1 MRPNSSAP
9 PCKVGRTGGPMP
21 GVSAVLSVALR
32 VGHTAYRRCPM
43 CDAASRPVLIVCG
56 SRAWT
61 DWPTMRATL
70 DHLWC
75 APMLALRAVWHGGAQ
90 GADLMATT
98 WAEMFP
104 GRVPVRSW
112 PGGWALRPPA
122 GGERAG
128 GVGGAGA
135 QRGGA
140 RAAPAGGG
148 REKKKT
154 KTQTPPPPHTR
165 GGGLLG
171 PGGHARLRG
180 EPVC

>member
-1 MRPNSSAP
+1 
-9 PCKVGRTGGPMP
+9 
-21 GVSAVLSVALR
+21 
-32 VGHTAYRRCPM
+32 M

-112 PGGWALRPPA
+112 PADWSLGPHA
-122 GGERAG
+122 GVKRSAEM
-128 GVGGAGA
+128 VGS
-135 QRGGA
+135 
-140 RAAPAGGG
+140 APAGSVVVAFVSCRLSDSVGTSHTVRLALRRGLRVLARCRRPCFDGG
-148 REKKKT
+148 TRTGGLGPSDPQADGPGSTSERREKARSKCQQHSRP
-154 KTQTPPPPHTR
+154 QTHER
-165 GGGLLG
+165 GS
-171 PGGHARLRG
+171 
-180 EPVC
+180 